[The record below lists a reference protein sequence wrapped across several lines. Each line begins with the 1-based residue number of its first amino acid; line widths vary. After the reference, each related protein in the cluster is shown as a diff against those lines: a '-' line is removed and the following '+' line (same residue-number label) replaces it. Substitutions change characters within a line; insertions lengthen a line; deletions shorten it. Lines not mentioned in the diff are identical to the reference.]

1 VSGPADGRAVAD
13 GRADAVGRPE
23 VVRGARARWFAAV
36 STLVGVGVLVLGV
49 VVVVRRWDEVSR
61 ALETIGWG
69 PALAALALTT
79 LGVLATGECWRQWLA
94 SLGGH
99 VAPLTAH
106 RLFYVTQAGKYVPGS
121 LWPVLAQAML
131 ARRYGVTRSAIV
143 AASTLFLLL
152 HTVTG
157 VLVGVVGV
165 GATAAEWAWLVVPVA
180 TGGVLVLL
188 PPVLGRLLH
197 ALARWRPALATTRP
211 TWAATGRA
219 SALMLLAWGCY
230 GTATWLLVRPLDDSP
245 AGFPLAVGGYALA
258 WVVGFLAVAAPAG
271 VGAREAVLVAVL
283 GPLVGVSG
291 ALSVALVSRVALT
304 VADLG
309 LAGLSAGVLRQQYA
323 PPADPTDAPTGTSA
337 GTPPDRPPGTPSVV
351 SPPPGRQQA

>member
-1 VSGPADGRAVAD
+1 VNHPAGT
-13 GRADAVGRPE
+13 RPE
-23 VVRGARARWFAAV
+23 VVRGRRARWFAAV
-36 STLVGVGVLVLGV
+36 STVVGVGVLVLGV
-49 VVVVRRWDEVSR
+49 VVVGRRWDEVR
-61 ALETIGWG
+61 AALDTIGW
-69 PALAALALTT
+69 PAALGCLVLTT
-79 LGVLATGECWRQWLA
+79 FGVIATGECWRQWLV
-94 SLGGH
+94 SLGGD

-131 ARRYGVTRSAIV
+131 ARRYGVGRSAIV

-165 GATAAEWAWLVVPVA
+165 GATIASEWTWLVIPVA
-180 TGGVLVLL
+180 VGGVVLLL

-197 ALARWRPALATTRP
+197 ALARWRPALATTSP
-211 TWAATGRA
+211 TWGATGRA
-219 SALMLLAWGCY
+219 SALMLLAWACY
-230 GTATWLLVRPLDDSP
+230 GTATWLLLRPLDDS
-245 AGFPLAVGGYALA
+245 AAALPLAVGGYALA

-283 GPLVGVSG
+283 GPLVGVSA

-309 LAGLSAGVLRQQYA
+309 LAAASAGVLRQGFE
-323 PPADPTDAPTGTSA
+323 PDPADPRD
-337 GTPPDRPPGTPSVV
+337 PPDPEGAGPHPVRS
-351 SPPPGRQQA
+351 A